1 MGDGVSP
8 RSDDIKL
15 DGKEDEDVEVF
26 HDMEQDDTTEGAG
39 GAAEE
44 KKAKSTSANA
54 EVPSPAPS
62 ELPEKK
68 EKEEAD
74 WKFVSKRQIGGRRTE
89 GRYSLMVT
97 NAPLAVAEKLARN
110 LFPEESRKKKLIW
123 LDNKANSEWKLHE
136 QVHRL
141 SFLTLTDEQAQEKL
155 IRNGLTAARL
165 RQWVM
170 LGPEWNN
177 LCYRVDE
184 GQEARNLSELR
195 PARPE
200 AWASKST
207 GLPKV
212 GRVWDE
218 KSGNTFTEAYPPLP
232 QTKPTPMHD
241 AAYKT
246 ELEEVR
252 NEVKKVRS
260 WVEQV
265 LSSREADRKF
275 KVPDEANTLFQ
286 NELADV
292 KEENGKLKEEQLRAA
307 AAAEAEAARLAQ
319 LAAQHQAHI
328 ERLEQELEALKA
340 RLEQKS
346 EQINRLENARE
357 VLVQGYCT
365 PQKFSLEKYSLT
377 EQLESESESEAGEEK
392 YDFRNDY
399 EDERGVHPNSRWTQQ
414 HLAKLWKDDKKNQK
428 SKSEQSKQS
437 KHKWNLHKRQ
447 GATPATHQAPVSG
460 GSRRRDEIEPTGE
473 TPTQPTTRSRSKLEE
488 K

>member
-1 MGDGVSP
+1 MAHGVSP
-8 RSDDIKL
+8 GSDDIKL
-15 DGKEDEDVEVF
+15 DGKEVEDEEVF

-74 WKFVSKRQIGGRRTE
+74 WKFVSKRQIGGRRKE

-97 NAPLAVAEKLARN
+97 NAPLDVAEKLARN
-110 LFPEESRKKKLIW
+110 LFPAESRKKRLIW

-170 LGPEWNN
+170 LGPEWSNA
-177 LCYRVDE
+177 CYRVDE
-184 GQEARNLSELR
+184 GREGRNLSELR

-200 AWASKST
+200 AWESKST
-207 GLPKV
+207 VLPKV
-212 GRVWDE
+212 GRVWDV
-218 KSGNTFTEAYPPLP
+218 KSGNTFTEDYPPLP

-241 AAYKT
+241 AAYKE
-246 ELEEVR
+246 ELREVR
-252 NEVKKVRS
+252 KEVEKVRS

-265 LSSREADRKF
+265 LSSRETDRNS

-292 KEENGKLKEEQLRAA
+292 KKQNGKLKEEQLRAA

-340 RLEQKS
+340 RLEEKS
-346 EQINRLENARE
+346 AQINRLENARDE
-357 VLVQGYCT
+357 AAEGYRT
-365 PQKFSLEKYSLT
+365 PQRYT
-377 EQLESESESEAGEEK
+377 EQHQESESEDGSDKSETRAAAAAATRFYKNYNFDDESGVNPH
-392 YDFRNDY
+392 DQATMDY
-399 EDERGVHPNSRWTQQ
+399 LTA
-414 HLAKLWKDDKKNQK
+414 LARQVEAKQK
-428 SKSEQSKQS
+428 SRKGKRAV
-437 KHKWNLHKRQ
+437 NLHKKQ
-447 GATPATHQAPVSG
+447 GATPSTHRTPVSG
-460 GSRRRDEIEPTGE
+460 GPRRRDQVEPTGE
-473 TPTQPTTRSRSKLEE
+473 TPTQPNTRSKSEE
-488 K
+488 Q

>member
-1 MGDGVSP
+1 M
-8 RSDDIKL
+8 
-15 DGKEDEDVEVF
+15 EVF

-68 EKEEAD
+68 EKEEAG
-74 WKFVSKRQIGGRRTE
+74 WKFVSKRQIGGRRKE

-212 GRVWDE
+212 GRAWDE

-241 AAYKT
+241 AAYKK

-265 LSSREADRKF
+265 LSSESREADRNF
-275 KVPDEANTLFQ
+275 KVPDEENTLFQ

-292 KEENGKLKEEQLRAA
+292 K
-307 AAAEAEAARLAQ
+307 
-319 LAAQHQAHI
+319 
-328 ERLEQELEALKA
+328 
-340 RLEQKS
+340 
-346 EQINRLENARE
+346 
-357 VLVQGYCT
+357 
-365 PQKFSLEKYSLT
+365 
-377 EQLESESESEAGEEK
+377 
-392 YDFRNDY
+392 
-399 EDERGVHPNSRWTQQ
+399 
-414 HLAKLWKDDKKNQK
+414 
-428 SKSEQSKQS
+428 
-437 KHKWNLHKRQ
+437 
-447 GATPATHQAPVSG
+447 
-460 GSRRRDEIEPTGE
+460 
-473 TPTQPTTRSRSKLEE
+473 
-488 K
+488 